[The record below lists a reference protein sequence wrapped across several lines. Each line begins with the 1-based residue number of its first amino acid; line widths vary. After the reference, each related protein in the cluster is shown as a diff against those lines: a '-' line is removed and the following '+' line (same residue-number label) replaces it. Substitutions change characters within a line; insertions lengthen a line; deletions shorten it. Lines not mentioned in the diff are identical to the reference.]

1 MKKQLLA
8 IALATSMALSFPV
21 GNSVYEAAESE
32 AVTEMEVVVETETA
46 DTESV
51 SYENDYPGE
60 EEYYDDS
67 YSSGGGGQLKKYT
80 QGSDPCLL
88 FLIVKEKE

>member
-1 MKKQLLA
+1 
-8 IALATSMALSFPV
+8 MALSFPV

-32 AVTEMEVVVETETA
+32 AVTEMEVVVETETETEAA
-46 DTESV
+46 DTENV